1 MSLSDNQTDSAGYR
15 QAIEEAKQRLARTEP
30 EDIVYKTG
38 VEFRKKE
45 NKFIVPV
52 FNQSYHVLYPTGE
65 IDDSKAD
72 LPVTTG
78 LKIII
83 LHFLLTGNNW
93 PLRNELI
100 SFRELPDGT
109 PYKDAFH
116 REAVKPIIDNFC
128 HKPQKLKKAAQ
139 KLGAEFI
146 DRSDLGF
153 TINTLPTIPLTYLIW
168 LGDKELNGGANILF
182 DSSIMTKL
190 HTEDIAFLGEYTTKL
205 LLKFS

>member
-1 MSLSDNQTDSAGYR
+1 MSLSDNQTDSAGYK
-15 QAIEEAKQRLARTEP
+15 QAIEKATERLARTEP
-30 EDIVYKTG
+30 EDIVHKTG
-38 VEFRKKE
+38 VEFRNKE
-45 NKFIVPV
+45 NEFVLTA
-52 FNQSYHVLYPTGE
+52 FNQRYYIKYPTGE
-65 IDDSKAD
+65 IDDSEAE

-83 LHFLLTGNNW
+83 LHFLLTGNDW
-93 PLRNELI
+93 PLGNELI

-109 PYKDAFH
+109 PYKDAFQ
-116 REAVKPIIDNFC
+116 REAVKPIIDSFC

-139 KLGAEFI
+139 KLGAEFT

-205 LLKFS
+205 LLRFS